1 MSRVA
6 ATEWGCDGI
15 NINVVC
21 PLVMTAQ
28 LEQWREEYPEIY
40 EKTIQGIPLQRFGD
54 AEKDIGIGKGTQS
67 HCRRNETGPRTC
79 QES

>member
-40 EKTIQGIPLQRFGD
+40 LHKHLFSINQWLARVVKIDRALQQSESI
-54 AEKDIGIGKGTQS
+54 AEKFFQTNPS
-67 HCRRNETGPRTC
+67 
-79 QES
+79 

>member
-40 EKTIQGIPLQRFGD
+40 EKTIQAAQQKWHDIPAPLGGERCLVRSSLGISGLF
-54 AEKDIGIGKGTQS
+54 
-67 HCRRNETGPRTC
+67 
-79 QES
+79 